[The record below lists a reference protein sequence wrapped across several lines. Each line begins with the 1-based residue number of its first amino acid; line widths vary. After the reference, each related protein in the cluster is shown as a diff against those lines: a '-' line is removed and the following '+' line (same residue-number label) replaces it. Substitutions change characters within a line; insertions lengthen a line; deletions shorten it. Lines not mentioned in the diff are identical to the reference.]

1 MNKHIK
7 LYEDFLDR
15 QWINEAET
23 KGESKAV
30 NESVYGEYVKKVG
43 PALTKFLK
51 EKGINWPTSL
61 KGTEQRGYI
70 QIESAP
76 VSGKDLGIMQYG
88 FKSVVLTTRYGTEAS
103 IMSDGVPDLIVF
115 GLSYQYE
122 HPNGGTN
129 GTDLILPGTR
139 YNNIFYSKTHDKFYT
154 WETQPNPEMKINES
168 SVNEKYWDLHLHRLK
183 NQSTPN
189 FKVGDTISNDH
200 GFTKLKVVHIAPSG
214 AFVLQNP
221 DTNQFRVYP
230 KGGLEKVTSATSA
243 TPAAVETSLDI
254 AIQKANHL
262 KESRSFSANWY
273 KMIFSFWDEIVDDER
288 KGISM
293 DKRVTYR
300 GKGATAFNFNAEN
313 HKAFMDFKKK
323 AAEYLEKQG
332 LGFDD
337 TGEQLF
343 VYAPVYA

>member
-7 LYEDFLDR
+7 VYEQFV
-15 QWINEAET
+15 NETSNEGT
-23 KGESKAV
+23 L

-51 EKGINWPTSL
+51 EKGLNWPTPF
-61 KGTEQRGYI
+61 KATEQKGYI
-70 QIESAP
+70 QIDSAP

-88 FKSVVLTTRYGTEAS
+88 FKSVVLTTRYGTEAG

-154 WETQPNPEMKINES
+154 WETQPNPEMKMN
-168 SVNEKYWDLHLHRLK
+168 
-183 NQSTPN
+183 
-189 FKVGDTISNDH
+189 
-200 GFTKLKVVHIAPSG
+200 
-214 AFVLQNP
+214 
-221 DTNQFRVYP
+221 
-230 KGGLEKVTSATSA
+230 
-243 TPAAVETSLDI
+243 
-254 AIQKANHL
+254 
-262 KESRSFSANWY
+262 ESRSFSANWY

-300 GKGATAFNFNAEN
+300 GKDSTAFNFNAEN

-332 LGFDD
+332 LRFDD